1 MPQRSPLSALESP
14 FEGLAA
20 RPLRAGKS
28 AIAQS
33 AEPLRLLAPL
43 AVFPRPSAPV
53 PLLPIDCCPRP
64 TPRPF
69 ARLAGLVLLAVLL
82 GALYPEP
89 AVAQTAVTDDPEN
102 LHTTT
107 LSHQAIHAHSYV
119 GRATASCRLELDP
132 RNVNTQVMP
141 DPARPKNS
149 PTATFEVDY
158 GNGFTPEAQA
168 AFQRAV
174 DIWAT
179 HIDSEITI
187 RVDAT
192 FADLGGNTLGS
203 AGTSLFRVTAPD
215 GEQLLIGAPLLEAI
229 EGQNINDLDS
239 DITARFDSGRSDWHF
254 GTGPAPRGSID
265 FTSVVLHELGHG
277 LNFLGTMDVT
287 GSEGSWGLG
296 SGAPGVFDVYAQ
308 DGTGATLT
316 DTLDFPDGDTGSI
329 PLGDALTSG
338 EIVFT
343 GPSAG
348 TGAEQTPTEPSTPR
362 LYAPSSWDDG
372 SSFSHLD
379 EDTYIPGTP
388 NALMTP
394 RVNFGETVRL
404 PGPVTCGMFE
414 DMGWPLGPDCVSTL
428 PVELVAFD
436 ATASGGSVTLTWTTT
451 SETNNTGFAIEQRDS
466 GAETFGEIGFVEGAG
481 TTTQTQRYRFDAAVA
496 EPGTYDF
503 RLRQV
508 DVDGTVEYSPVVTV
522 RVQPDRPYTLQ
533 MRGPNPFRTET
544 AMDLTVRSPQTTQAT
559 LYNTLGQ
566 RVATLFDGRVAPG
579 RPLRLD
585 ISARGLTA
593 GVYFVRIQGETFA
606 TTERLVVVR

>member
-1 MPQRSPLSALESP
+1 
-14 FEGLAA
+14 
-20 RPLRAGKS
+20 
-28 AIAQS
+28 
-33 AEPLRLLAPL
+33 
-43 AVFPRPSAPV
+43 V
-53 PLLPIDCCPRP
+53 PLLPIHRCPRP

-69 ARLAGLVLLAVLL
+69 ARLAGLVLLAALL
-82 GALYPEP
+82 GALCPEP
-89 AVAQTAVTDDPEN
+89 AVAQTAATDDPEN
-102 LHTTT
+102 LRTTT
-107 LSHQAIHAHSYV
+107 LSRRATHAHSYV
-119 GRATASCRLELDP
+119 GRATAGCRLELDP

-179 HIDSEITI
+179 HIASDITI

-192 FADLGGNTLGS
+192 FADLDGNTLGS
-203 AGTSLFRVTAPD
+203 AGTSFYWVTTPD
-215 GEQLLIGAPLLEAI
+215 GDQLLIGTPLLEAI
-229 EGQNINDLDS
+229 EGRNINNVGS

-254 GTGPAPRGSID
+254 GTGPAPAGTID

-277 LNFLGTMDVT
+277 LNFLGTMDVS
-287 GSEGSWGLG
+287 GGEGSWGLG

-308 DGTGATLT
+308 NGDGKTLT

-338 EIVFT
+338 EVVFT

-348 TGAEQTPTEPSTPR
+348 TGAEQTPTEPATPR
-362 LYAPSSWDDG
+362 LYAPPSWDDG

-379 EDTYIPGTP
+379 EGTYIPGTP

-394 RVNFGETVRL
+394 RISFGETARL

-451 SETNNTGFAIEQRDS
+451 SETNNTGFAVEQRAS
-466 GAETFGEIGFVEGAG
+466 GAEAFGEIGFVEGAG
-481 TTTQTQRYRFDAAVA
+481 TTTQTQRYRFDATVA
-496 EPGTYDF
+496 EPGTYDY

-522 RVQPDRPYTLQ
+522 RVKPDRPYTLQ
-533 MRGPNPFRTET
+533 MLGPNPFRAET
-544 AMDLTVRSPQTTQAT
+544 AMELAVRTPQTTKAM

-566 RVATLFDGRVAPG
+566 RVATLFDGHVTPS

-585 ISARGLTA
+585 VSARGLTA
-593 GVYFVRIQGETFA
+593 GVYLVRIQGKTFA